1 MSRSVL
7 ERRD

>member
-7 ERRD
+7 